1 MIDSCAADTGTRNV
15 RSCRAAAAAV
25 PAPDFSAPHAKREI
39 RQRGHNGKQDIIAQT
54 HQNSLAIVYTT
65 NATTHATE
73 HCISTTPAV
82 FTVEF
87 SSRRIVA
94 TAAMQGV

>member
-1 MIDSCAADTGTRNV
+1 MPPTLGRAMRAV
-15 RSCRAAAAAV
+15 ARAAAAAV
-25 PAPDFSAPHAKREI
+25 PAPDFSAPHAKRKV
-39 RQRGHNGKQDIIAQT
+39 RQRGHDSQQDIIAQT

>member
-1 MIDSCAADTGTRNV
+1 MSSTLGRAMRAVAG
-15 RSCRAAAAAV
+15 AAAAAV
-25 PAPDFSAPHAKREI
+25 PAPDFSAPHAKRKV
-39 RQRGHNGKQDIIAQT
+39 RQHGHDGQQDIISQT

>member
-54 HQNSLAIVYTT
+54 HQNSLAIVYTHRRT
-65 NATTHATE
+65 NPRHGALH
-73 HCISTTPAV
+73 STTPAV

>member
-15 RSCRAAAAAV
+15 RSCPSSRRSS

>member
-1 MIDSCAADTGTRNV
+1 MPPALGRAMRAV
-15 RSCRAAAAAV
+15 ARAA
-25 PAPDFSAPHAKREI
+25 PATAPTLRPSAPRAKREK
-39 RQRGHNGKQDIIAQT
+39 RKYRNGGKQKIIPQT
-54 HQNSLAIVYTT
+54 HQKSLAIVYTT
-65 NATTHATE
+65 NATTHATV